1 MRRPLLALLLV
12 LAIAPGVSEL
22 AELVVHYAKFGDVA
36 DHAGDRHEES
46 PLGVAEH
53 GCSGTFHLGHCPG
66 SQAAESADP
75 MTAVVSISRVQTPPP
90 MPLPRSLH
98 GLSPPAPELRP
109 PIA

>member
-1 MRRPLLALLLV
+1 MLALLLV

-22 AELVVHYAKFGDVA
+22 AELVVHYAKYGDVA
-36 DHAGDRHEES
+36 DHVGDRHEES
-46 PLGVAEH
+46 PLGVDEH
-53 GCSGTFHLGHCPG
+53 GCSGTFHLGHCQG
-66 SQAAESADP
+66 TQTAASAGP
-75 MTAVVSISRVQTPPP
+75 AIAVTTISIVQTPPP

>member
-1 MRRPLLALLLV
+1 VKTSVLALLLV

-22 AELVVHYAKFGDVA
+22 AELVVHYAKYGDVA
-36 DHAGDRHEES
+36 DHTGDRHEES
-46 PLGVAEH
+46 PLGVGEH
-53 GCSGTFHLGHCPG
+53 GCSGTFHLGHCQSG
-66 SQAAESADP
+66 QAASIGPAIA
-75 MTAVVSISRVQTPPP
+75 MTTTSIVQTPPP